1 MCSSRGTVPHSLRA
15 QLLGWVLLPL
25 ATAVAIDATITWRN
39 ADRTATVVQDR
50 LLLGSARMIAE
61 QLRFE
66 DGAFQHAIP
75 PAALELFQSGGIDR
89 VYYRV
94 TTASGQLLAGTS
106 ELAAP
111 ASAAGAEQPMF
122 FDAALR
128 GEPVRAVGLQQ
139 PVIGA
144 PDGRSVAVQV
154 AQTRRGL
161 EALRRSLWQHTVGE
175 QVLILI
181 LASGLILFG
190 LHRGL
195 MPLLRLR
202 DVVLAR
208 SAGTLEP
215 LAFDGVPVELSPLV
229 VALNDYVRRLQTYTG
244 AQRIFIENAAHQ
256 LRTPLTLL
264 STQVNFATRTTDPK
278 AREES
283 LAAIRDSLRSKRSE
297 W

>member
-1 MCSSRGTVPHSLRA
+1 
-15 QLLGWVLLPL
+15 
-25 ATAVAIDATITWRN
+25 
-39 ADRTATVVQDR
+39 
-50 LLLGSARMIAE
+50 
-61 QLRFE
+61 
-66 DGAFQHAIP
+66 
-75 PAALELFQSGGIDR
+75 
-89 VYYRV
+89 
-94 TTASGQLLAGTS
+94 
-106 ELAAP
+106 
-111 ASAAGAEQPMF
+111 
-122 FDAALR
+122 
-128 GEPVRAVGLQQ
+128 
-139 PVIGA
+139 
-144 PDGRSVAVQV
+144 
-154 AQTRRGL
+154 
-161 EALRRSLWQHTVGE
+161 
-175 QVLILI
+175 
-181 LASGLILFG
+181 
-190 LHRGL
+190 